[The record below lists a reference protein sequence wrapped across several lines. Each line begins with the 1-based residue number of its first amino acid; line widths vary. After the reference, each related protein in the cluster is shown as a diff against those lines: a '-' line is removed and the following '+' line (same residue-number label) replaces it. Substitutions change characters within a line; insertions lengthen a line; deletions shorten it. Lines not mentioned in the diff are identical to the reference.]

1 MKIRSIYLIP
11 IVGVIA
17 LLTIYSIY
25 WFYAKSVIEAEVADW
40 IGEHE
45 SAGYVIQYD
54 DLRVTGFPY
63 RFQIEVTQPDIEA
76 PAGDGGWHARFPALQ
91 ANALPYDFS
100 HWIVEFSG
108 PAVIDTDGEDSAVVQ
123 LDLEN
128 ARVSLV
134 SNADGETVRIGAELD
149 ALIITAISGDAPD
162 IRALDSLRLSGQVE
176 DNDSLRVRVEFAG
189 IQVTQTAFEPEIIRA
204 FGDKAEL
211 VRLDLAVTQW
221 SALARAGDAAA
232 WSRQNGQMQIV
243 NSQLSWGP
251 ARVSGDGDFTLD
263 DLARP
268 DGRLSLHITDPDT
281 LADALVLGGLVPEE
295 NEQALRLAAMLA
307 PRGPDGVSLPFRIRD
322 GGVYLGPVRL
332 GGIED

>member
-1 MKIRSIYLIP
+1 MKIRTIYLIP
-11 IVGVIA
+11 IVGVLA
-17 LLTIYSIY
+17 LLTLYSIY
-25 WFYAKSVIEAEVADW
+25 WFYAKSVIQREVAAW
-40 IGEHE
+40 ISEHE
-45 SAGYVIQYD
+45 TAGYAIQYE

-63 RFQIEVTQPDIEA
+63 RFQIEVTQPDIES
-76 PAGDGGWHARFPALQ
+76 PAGDGGWHARFPALR

-100 HWIVEFSG
+100 HWIVAFTG
-108 PAVIDTDGEDSAVVQ
+108 PALIDTDSQDSAVVQ
-123 LDLEN
+123 LDIED
-128 ARVSLV
+128 ARLSLV
-134 SNADGETVRIGAELD
+134 SNRAGETVRIGAEFD
-149 ALIITAISGDAPD
+149 ALVITPVSGDAPD
-162 IRALDSLRLSGQVE
+162 VRAIDSLRLSGQVE
-176 DNDSLRVRVEFAG
+176 ESDSLRVRVELAG
-189 IQVTQTAFEPEIIRA
+189 IQVTETAFEPDIIRA

-221 SALARAGDAAA
+221 SALARDGDAAA
-232 WSRQNGQMQIV
+232 WSRMNGQMQIV

-251 ARVSGDGDFTLD
+251 ARVTGDGDFTLD
-263 DLARP
+263 SLARP

-332 GGIED
+332 GGIDE